1 MGLLH
6 LWQRWSQPPA
16 RSDLGPRQFAV
27 VVGVLFAMI
36 ALSFL
41 TQGLQW
47 MSLALE
53 GDATTVVWLV
63 VNVLVCVASIGLLRL
78 TRRGR
83 GSLAACLLASVLVLL
98 SLALV
103 VADGAQNPI
112 WAVLIALMVIFCA
125 TVLGAGAS
133 ARALGLSGIALML
146 VTVLQI
152 AGAIEPLSANREE
165 APVGVLSDVVVLLA
179 LTSVIGLIAR
189 LSGRERVVD
198 APPGLGPEMATT
210 NVPKRIRTLYLSE
223 RERDVARLVAA
234 GLSNEAIADRLGVSP
249 RTVQTHV
256 ANARKKSGCANRT
269 ELGVLAVRE
278 GLISPN
284 GDKEE
289 GAAVQ
294 TSKRVR

>member
-1 MGLLH
+1 MGLLT

-16 RSDLGPRQFAV
+16 RSDLGRRRFAV
-27 VVGVLFAMI
+27 VIGVLFAMI

-47 MSLALE
+47 MSLAVE
-53 GDATTVVWLV
+53 RDATTVVWLV
-63 VNVLVCVASIGLLRL
+63 VNVVVCVASLGLLGL
-78 TRRGR
+78 ARRGR
-83 GSLAACLLASVLVLL
+83 GRLAALLLASILGLL
-98 SLALV
+98 SIALAV
-103 VADGAQNPI
+103 TDGAQNPI
-112 WAVLIALMVIFCA
+112 WGVLIALMVIFCA

-133 ARALGLSGIALML
+133 ARALGLCGIVLMP
-146 VTVLQI
+146 VAVLQV
-152 AGAIEPLSANREE
+152 AGAIEPLSPTQARTS
-165 APVGVLSDVVVLLA
+165 VGVLINVVVLLA
-179 LTSVIGLIAR
+179 LTSVIVLIVR
-189 LSGRERVVD
+189 LSGRERVAD
-198 APPGLGPEMATT
+198 APPELGPEMVTT

-278 GLISPN
+278 GLVLPH
-284 GDKEE
+284 GGTEE
-289 GAAVQ
+289 RAAAE

>member
-1 MGLLH
+1 
-6 LWQRWSQPPA
+6 
-16 RSDLGPRQFAV
+16 

-36 ALSFL
+36 ALSFF

-47 MSLALE
+47 ESLVIE
-53 GDATTVVWLV
+53 RDATTVSWLV
-63 VNVLVCVASIGLLRL
+63 VNVVVCVASFGLLRL

-83 GSLAACLLASVLVLL
+83 GRLAALLLASILGFL
-98 SLALV
+98 SIALA

-112 WAVLIALMVIFCA
+112 WGVLIALMVVFCA

-133 ARALGLSGIALML
+133 ARALGLSAIALMS
-146 VTVLQI
+146 VAVLQI
-152 AGAIEPLSANREE
+152 AGVIEPLGPDRQAT
-165 APVGVLSDVVVLLA
+165 PVDVLSDVVVLLA
-179 LTSVIGLIAR
+179 LTSVLGLIGW
-189 LSGRERVVD
+189 LSGRGRAAD
-198 APPGLGPEMATT
+198 ASPELGPDLVTT

-278 GLISPN
+278 GLVLPD
-284 GDKEE
+284 GDTEE
-289 GAAVQ
+289 SAGA
-294 TSKRVR
+294 RPDE